1 MQDIFKLTASKI
13 TAIITIMF
21 IIYCWLFLFSSVSLD
36 VDVDVETK
44 SSFHILTEDLKLAVL
59 VAS

>member
-36 VDVDVETK
+36 VDVETK

>member
-36 VDVDVETK
+36 VDVETK

-59 VAS
+59 AAS

>member
-13 TAIITIMF
+13 TAIITIMI
-21 IIYCWLFLFSSVSLD
+21 IIYCWLFLFSSVSL
-36 VDVDVETK
+36 DVDVETK